1 MEPEDFCSEGG
12 IARQRWPTRQRR
24 RTPPRNPSQMRTR
37 MQSDFLGAF
46 PLAATARPRS
56 PRASRCTLAPGATRT
71 ARETKLV
78 RQLTP
83 QELKLARLTPTL
95 RSEKSR
101 TTPRRTATSISKPR
115 TKIHAQSDS
124 KIVAFSNDHFI
135 RENVQSMLVSQ
146 ASGFSSVKDD
156 VSWIVLCKVRYS
168 GQRMA

>member
-1 MEPEDFCSEGG
+1 MGPEDFCSAEE
-12 IARQRWPTRQRR
+12 IAQQRWPTRQKR
-24 RTPPRNPSQMRTR
+24 RTQPRNPSQMRTR

-46 PLAATARPRS
+46 PLAATARPRF
-56 PRASRCTLAPGATRT
+56 PKASRCTPAPGAART
-71 ARETKLV
+71 ARETKSV
-78 RQLTP
+78 RQQTP
-83 QELKLARLTPTL
+83 QELKLASLAPTL
-95 RSEKSR
+95 RSEKSD
-101 TTPRRTATSISKPR
+101 TAPRRTATFISKPR